1 MNIIKKLLE
10 IGSLPGDDANVKL
23 KKQFMI
29 IQGLGMSFG
38 GILWGSLLVGFG
50 YPSPSVIPYGYVLGT
65 VINLFFFNH
74 FKNFLLAGIFQTV
87 ISMFLP
93 FMLQAALGGF
103 VVSGGVMLWSIL
115 AMVLSIT
122 YQNVKTSIF
131 WLTIYITLTG
141 VSFWFDDYFVMHYN
155 MGVSLNVS
163 KIFQISNVVSVTII
177 ILVLFMYFVAVNSK
191 NMERLKSTYGKLID
205 SEKMAALGQV
215 SAGVAHEVNTPLG
228 AIRTSAEES
237 SLALKEGL
245 SSLPDL
251 FDSLDSDHRKAIIRM
266 ISEQKV
272 ESNSLS
278 TREERDASTFLENEM
293 VRHGINDDGSIAD
306 KLVQCGI
313 YESSEDLVFLLKC
326 PEREEII
333 NVIYNFLTLERNN
346 ANVQVAV
353 EKASRVVSAL
363 KSYLHS
369 GDGKLEETSIIKNID
384 TVLAI
389 YHNLLKQ
396 GIEVVKDFKE
406 VPAIMANNHEL
417 NQVWT
422 NLIHNAIQ
430 AMHSSGILTIRVS
443 QEEKNIVVMIE
454 DNGCGIPAELHEK
467 IFEPFFTTKKSGE
480 GTGLGLDIVKK
491 IIEKHGG
498 TISLES
504 KVNLGT
510 TFIVQIPIT
519 NTKG

>member
-1 MNIIKKLLE
+1 
-10 IGSLPGDDANVKL
+10 
-23 KKQFMI
+23 MI

-50 YPSPSVIPYGYVLGT
+50 YPSPSVIPYGYVVGT
-65 VINLFFFNH
+65 IINLFFFNY
-74 FKNFLLAGIFQTV
+74 FKNFIVAGSFQTM

-93 FMLQAALGGF
+93 FLLQCALGGF

-115 AMVLSIT
+115 AMVLSIA
-122 YQNVKTSIF
+122 YQNIRTSIF
-131 WLTIYITLTG
+131 WLILYITLTCIT
-141 VSFWFDDYFVMHYN
+141 FWFDDYFAVQFN
-155 MGVSLNVS
+155 MGVSPNVS
-163 KIFQISNVVSVTII
+163 KVFQISNVVAVTII

-245 SSLPDL
+245 SSLPEL
-251 FDSLDSDHRKAIIRM
+251 FDNLDSEHRKAIIRM
-266 ISEQKV
+266 INEQKL

-278 TREERDASTFLENEM
+278 TREERDASTSLEKELL
-293 VRHGINDDGSIAD
+293 RHGISDDGSIAD

-313 YESSEDLVFLLKC
+313 YNCSDDLIFLLQSPK
-326 PEREEII
+326 RDEII
-333 NVIYNFLTLERNN
+333 DVIYNFLTLQRNN

-369 GDGKLEETSIIKNID
+369 GDGRLEETSIPKNID

-389 YHNLLKQ
+389 YQNLLKQ
-396 GIEVVKDFKE
+396 GIEVVKDFEE
-406 VPAIMANNHEL
+406 VPTIMANNHEL

-430 AMHSSGILTIRVS
+430 AMNSSGILTIRVK
-443 QEEKNIVVMIE
+443 QEEDNIVVMIE

-480 GTGLGLDIVKK
+480 GTGLGLDIVQK

-504 KVNLGT
+504 KVNVGT
-510 TFIVQIPIT
+510 TFIVKIPIF
-519 NTKG
+519 NTKA